1 MLDMLPSV
9 FDIEFT
15 GHHQHHIL
23 RLIPVLII
31 LLGQGHRC
39 IADHIWQAYRIALGQ
54 LTALITQL
62 LQGAIDPLP

>member
-54 LTALITQL
+54 LTA
-62 LQGAIDPLP
+62 